1 MGTSS
6 AKASAALAAKNLP
19 TIPVEQ
25 IDSRIFL
32 IRGQKVLLDRDL
44 GVLYG
49 VETKAI
55 NQAVKRNLER
65 FPSDFMFQLTEAE
78 NDALLRSQ
86 IVTSNGKTGDKSL
99 ADNDLLRSQIV
110 TSKVKP
116 GSGGTRYCPFAF
128 TEQGVAMLSGLL
140 SSPRAVQVNIEIMR
154 AFVRFRQMLSTHV
167 DFARKLKTLE
177 KKYDAQFKVVFEAIN
192 ELMEPVDEDDAA
204 KEIGFHTLIK
214 PTPSKK

>member
-1 MGTSS
+1 MISS
-6 AKASAALAAKNLP
+6 AKTSDALAAKNLP

-32 IRGQKVLLDRDL
+32 LRGQKVLLDKDL
-44 GVLYG
+44 AQLYG
-49 VETKAI
+49 VETRI
-55 NQAVKRNLER
+55 LNRAVKRNSER
-65 FPSDFMFQLTEAE
+65 FPEDFMFALTREE
-78 NDALLRSQ
+78 ITRISQ
-86 IVTSNGKTGDKSL
+86 IGISSEELKF
-99 ADNDLLRSQIV
+99 
-110 TSKVKP
+110 SKNVV
-116 GSGGTRYCPFAF
+116 AF

-140 SSPRAVQVNIEIMR
+140 NSPRAVQVNIEIMR

-204 KEIGFHTLIK
+204 KEIGFHTIIK

>member
-1 MGTSS
+1 
-6 AKASAALAAKNLP
+6 
-19 TIPVEQ
+19 
-25 IDSRIFL
+25 
-32 IRGQKVLLDRDL
+32 
-44 GVLYG
+44 
-49 VETKAI
+49 
-55 NQAVKRNLER
+55 
-65 FPSDFMFQLTEAE
+65 
-78 NDALLRSQ
+78 
-86 IVTSNGKTGDKSL
+86 
-99 ADNDLLRSQIV
+99 
-110 TSKVKP
+110 
-116 GSGGTRYCPFAF
+116 
-128 TEQGVAMLSGLL
+128 MLSGLL

>member
-1 MGTSS
+1 VISS

-19 TIPVEQ
+19 TILVEQ

-32 IRGQKVLLDRDL
+32 LRGQKVILDRDL
-44 GVLYG
+44 ARLYG

-55 NQAVKRNLER
+55 NQAVKRNPER
-65 FPSDFMFQLTEAE
+65 FPADFMFQLTEAE
-78 NDALLRSQ
+78 NAALLRSQ
-86 IVTSNGKTGDKSL
+86 IVTSNEKIGDKSL
-99 ADNDLLRSQIV
+99 DDKDLLRSQIV
-110 TSKVKP
+110 TSKVNP
-116 GSGGTRYCPFAF
+116 RSGGRRYCPFAF

-140 SSPRAVQVNIEIMR
+140 NSPRAVQVNIEIMR

-192 ELMEPVDEDDAA
+192 ELMEPVDEEDAA
-204 KEIGFHTLIK
+204 KEIGFHTIIK

>member
-1 MGTSS
+1 M
-6 AKASAALAAKNLP
+6 P

-25 IDSRIFL
+25 IDSRIL
-32 IRGQKVLLDRDL
+32 LVRGQKVLLDRDL
-44 GVLYG
+44 ARLYG

-55 NQAVKRNLER
+55 NQAVKRNPER
-65 FPSDFMFQLTEAE
+65 FPADFMFQLTVAE
-78 NDALLRSQ
+78 NAALLKSQ
-86 IVTSNGKTGDKSL
+86 TVTSNEKTSDKSL
-99 ADNDLLRSQIV
+99 NDKDLLRSQIV
-110 TSKVKP
+110 TSKVNP
-116 GSGGTRYCPFAF
+116 GSGGRRYCPFAF

-140 SSPRAVQVNIEIMR
+140 NSSRAIQVNIEIMR

-167 DFARKLKTLE
+167 DLARKLKALE

-204 KEIGFHTLIK
+204 KEIGFHTIIK